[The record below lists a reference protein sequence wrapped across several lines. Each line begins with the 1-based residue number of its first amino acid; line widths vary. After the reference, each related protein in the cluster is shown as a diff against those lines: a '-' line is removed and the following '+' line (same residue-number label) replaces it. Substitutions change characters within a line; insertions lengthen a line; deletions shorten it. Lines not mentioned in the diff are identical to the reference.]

1 LTLEHHPF
9 LLLLALALDAAIGDP
24 DWLWRRLPHPVA
36 LIGKLIAVLEKKLNK
51 PDFPRAWKKE
61 FGAFTLAVVVALAAL
76 FGFIIEA
83 VFARIPY
90 GWIGTAL
97 VAAILLAGRSLYD
110 HVAGVAT
117 AFETGGLAAARK
129 EIAKIVGRDPET
141 LDEGAVSRAAIE
153 STAENFSD
161 GLIAPAFWFALL
173 GLPGIFAYKAINT
186 ADSMIGH
193 RSERYRDFGWAAA
206 KLDDLVNWPAARLS
220 GLLIALAAPFAH
232 GSVATA
238 LRVMLADAG
247 KHRSPNGGWP
257 ESAIAGALGVALLG
271 PRTYDGRL
279 ADDPFLNTAG
289 RPARPAD
296 IRRALHVYLGAGL
309 LFAILVLWLGIAV
322 SVV

>member
-1 LTLEHHPF
+1 LTLEHHLF

-24 DWLWRRLPHPVA
+24 DWLWRRLPHPVVV
-36 LIGKLIAVLEKKLNK
+36 IGKLIAFLEKKLNR
-51 PDFPRAWKKE
+51 PDFPRAWKRE
-61 FGAFTLAVVVALAAL
+61 FGAFALAVVLLGAAL
-76 FGFIIEA
+76 VGFVIE
-83 VFARIPY
+83 VIFTRIPF

-97 VAAILLAGRSLYD
+97 VAAIMLAGRSLYD
-110 HVAGVAT
+110 HVAAVAT

-129 EIAKIVGRDPET
+129 EIAKIVGRDPEA
-141 LDEGAVSRAAIE
+141 LDAGGVSRAAIE
-153 STAENFSD
+153 SAAENFSD

-173 GLPGIFAYKAINT
+173 GLPGIFAYKAVNT

-206 KLDDLVNWPAARLS
+206 KLDDLVNWPAARLA
-220 GLLIALAAPFAH
+220 GLLMALAAPFAH

-238 LRVMLADAG
+238 IRVMVADAG

-257 ESAIAGALGVALLG
+257 ESATAGALGIALLG
-271 PRTYDGRL
+271 PRTYGGRL
-279 ADDPFLNTAG
+279 ADDPFLNAAG

-296 IRRALHVYLGAGL
+296 IRRALRVYLGASV

-322 SVV
+322 AVV

>member
-1 LTLEHHPF
+1 MTLDHHLF
-9 LLLLALALDAAIGDP
+9 LLVLALALDAAIGDP
-24 DWLWRRLPHPVA
+24 DWLWRRLPHPVVMM
-36 LIGKLIAVLEKKLNK
+36 GKLISFLEKTLNR
-51 PDFPRAWKKE
+51 PDYPRAWKKE
-61 FGAFTLAVVVALAAL
+61 FGAVTVAAVAIGAAVAGL
-76 FGFIIEA
+76 FIEV

-110 HVAGVAT
+110 HVAAVAS

-129 EIAKIVGRDPET
+129 AIARIVGRDPET
-141 LDEGAVSRAAIE
+141 LDAAGVSRAAIE
-153 STAENFSD
+153 SAAENFSD

-220 GLLIALAAPFAH
+220 GLLMALAAPFAH
-232 GSVATA
+232 GSIATA
-238 LRVMLADAG
+238 FRVMVADAG

-257 ESAIAGALGVALLG
+257 ESATAGALGIALLG
-271 PRTYDGRL
+271 PRTYGGRL
-279 ADDPFLNTAG
+279 ANDPFLNAAG
-289 RPARPAD
+289 RQARPPD
-296 IRRALHVYLGAGL
+296 IRRALNVYLGASL

-322 SVV
+322 AVV